1 MTKNLTIL
9 KVLAVLTIILTSCK
23 TEAVKEES
31 PVFVKTTNVKTPDST
46 LTKNYP
52 GKIKSASDI
61 NLSFRVAGPIE
72 ELNIREG
79 DRVEKGEVV
88 ARIDS
93 RDYKIQLEATEA
105 KYREVKAE
113 VERITA
119 LYKKNKVSEN
129 NYDKAVS
136 GLKQI
141 RAKYNAHKN
150 ALEDTKL
157 RAPFS
162 GHINKIYF
170 DAGEIV
176 DAGMPV
182 VSLIDAGQYEIVTH
196 LSANDYLKKDNFTSF
211 TCRSANAP
219 GQEWTLELRNI
230 GSQAN
235 LNGLYPAYFRFKPG
249 KQEAIF
255 PGMSAEIIIKYSA
268 DEKNIFEIPSSAIF
282 NEGDL
287 SKVWIFNH
295 KDSTITA
302 QTVKIVKI
310 HSSGSAIISGELLE
324 QESIISAGVHSLREG
339 QKVKPLPEVSDTNV
353 GKLM

>member
-1 MTKNLTIL
+1 MTKNLTTL
-9 KVLAVLTIILTSCK
+9 KVLAVLTIILSSCK
-23 TEAVKEES
+23 TETAKDEL
-31 PVFVKTTNVKTPDST
+31 PVFVKTANVKAPDST

-52 GKIKSASDI
+52 GKIRSASDI
-61 NLSFRVAGPIE
+61 NLSFRVAGPIVE
-72 ELNIREG
+72 VNTSEG
-79 DRVEKGEVV
+79 EKVEKGEVV
-88 ARIDS
+88 ALIDA

-113 VERITA
+113 VERITS
-119 LYKKNKVSEN
+119 LYKKDKISEN
-129 NYDKAVS
+129 EYDKAVS

-141 RAKYNAHKN
+141 TAKYNAHKN
-150 ALEDTKL
+150 ALEDTRL

-170 DAGEIV
+170 ETGEIV

-182 VSLIDAGQYEIVTH
+182 VSLIDAEQYEIVTH
-196 LSANDYLKKDNFTSF
+196 LSANDYLKKDNFTGFS
-211 TCRSANAP
+211 CRSANAP
-219 GQEWTLELRNI
+219 GKEWPLELKNI

-249 KQEAIF
+249 KQKDIF
-255 PGMSAEIIIKYSA
+255 PGMSAEVIIKYAA
-268 DEKNIFEIPSSAIF
+268 DKKNMFEIPSSAIF

-287 SKVWIFNH
+287 SKVWIFNK
-295 KDSTITA
+295 KDSTITSKA
-302 QTVKIVKI
+302 VKILKI
-310 HSSGSAIISGELLE
+310 KASGSAIIHGELTE